1 MPRIRAR
8 WLGFRLMDATVVLA
22 ETPDQAEAARL
33 LASRLGLPLALDRP
47 SAGLALLVTST
58 GLALAPLEAGGPG
71 PLKAD
76 FVEGA
81 FGHRRRQGLSSAEP
95 LARATGI
102 HRRGPCAIL
111 DATPGLGRDAYL
123 LAALGCRVQACERHP
138 VMAAL
143 LADALE
149 RAAVVEEL
157 ESVVGR
163 VTLRNLDARVALS
176 DDPAP
181 DVLVLDPM
189 FPGRTG
195 SALVRKD
202 LRILRR
208 LVGDDSDAPELL
220 QLALETVPRVVVRR
234 PAGAPP
240 LESPMAPTHAVGGR
254 RTRLDVYLRS

>member
-1 MPRIRAR
+1 
-8 WLGFRLMDATVVLA
+8 MDATVVLA

-33 LASRLGLPLALDRP
+33 LATRLGLPLALDRP
-47 SAGLALLVTST
+47 AEGLALLVTPA

-71 PLKAD
+71 PLRPD
-76 FVEGA
+76 FVEGS
-81 FGHRRRQGLSSAEP
+81 FGHRRRQGMSASEP

-123 LAALGCRVQACERHP
+123 LAALGCQVLACERHP

-149 RAAVVEEL
+149 RAAVDDEL
-157 ESVVGR
+157 ASVVGR
-163 VTLRNLDARVALS
+163 VTLRNQDARTALT

-208 LVGDDSDAPELL
+208 LVGDDADAPELL
-220 QLALETVPRVVVRR
+220 QLALERVPRVVVRR

-240 LESPMAPTHAVGGR
+240 LESPAAPTHAVAGR